1 MHNIM
6 AVKVNLTY
14 IRSVVEGDGD
24 IEPQNGAQNQRDLY
38 DDERNVH
45 QTTPLA
51 EIRRGGFTNG
61 RAANIDVHRKEQ
73 QQ

>member
-61 RAANIDVHRKEQ
+61 RKEQ

>member
-24 IEPQNGAQNQRDLY
+24 IEPQNGAQNQR
-38 DDERNVH
+38 NVH